1 MGNRPCLTVSA
12 AVTHGD
18 DSKHQ
23 EVILAERRREG
34 GGGLQ
39 KTPLASAGVFNK
51 HVNYCPIEGTN
62 PSAALPPAP
71 PLLLSSRA
79 GRSSAAQSLPV
90 APPPFVMEG
99 GMKQQCWAICEWREV
114 FVGEPPLTSRLRLTR
129 SSCRATFQPQ
139 LPAPVHRARSCPG
152 GGRRGTTG
160 SPRRRIVRGN

>member
-23 EVILAERRREG
+23 EVVLTERRG
-34 GGGLQ
+34 GACSRL
-39 KTPLASAGVFNK
+39 PLPLLPFLTNTSI
-51 HVNYCPIEGTN
+51 NYCPIEGTN

-79 GRSSAAQSLPV
+79 GRSSTAQSLPV
-90 APPPFVMEG
+90 ALPPFVMEG
-99 GMKQQCWAICEWREV
+99 GMKQQCWAICEWRRV
-114 FVGEPPLTSRLRLTR
+114 FVGEPPLTSRLWLTR

-139 LPAPVHRARSCPG
+139 LPTPVHRARSCPG